1 MSLKVIVPDEVL
13 SSIGAKDKVTGQDA
27 PGAIDPQL
35 CDAVMVETED
45 VIEVKSSA
53 VLPQFVTVIV

>member
-1 MSLKVIVPDEVL
+1 MVPDEVL
-13 SSIGAKDKVTGQDA
+13 SSTGAKDRVTGQDA
-27 PGAIDPQL
+27 PGAIDPQP
-35 CDAVMVETED
+35 CDAVIVETED

>member
-1 MSLKVIVPDEVL
+1 MIVPDEVL
-13 SSIGAKDKVTGQDA
+13 SSTGAKDRVTGQDA

-45 VIEVKSSA
+45 VIEVKSRDA
-53 VLPQFVTVIV
+53 LPQFVMVTV